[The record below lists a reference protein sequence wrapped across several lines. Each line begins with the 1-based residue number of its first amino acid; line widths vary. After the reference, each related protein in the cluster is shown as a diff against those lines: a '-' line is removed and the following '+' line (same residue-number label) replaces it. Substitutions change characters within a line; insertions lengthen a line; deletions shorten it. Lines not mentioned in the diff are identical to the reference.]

1 MRFVFGHIRFGAAYN
16 NHHKIEKG
24 LCFTNISV
32 GIYVSI
38 FFSRGCCILR
48 KLLKLSL
55 PFFRVWRVPHAKTP
69 KCNLFT
75 KKTYAIVRLNLRHIH
90 FIVTLIRIFSKQ
102 KNKKRIRV
110 FICQWAYDQDHSKT
124 SSSSQLEKVPKKWS
138 ENRKSIAS
146 RGNGLIFMAHPAN
159 QDLFLMK

>member
-1 MRFVFGHIRFGAAYN
+1 MSFVFGHIRFGPAYN

-55 PFFRVWRVPHAKTP
+55 PLSVCGGCPMLKPQSAI
-69 KCNLFT
+69 CLQ
-75 KKTYAIVRLNLRHIH
+75 KKN
-90 FIVTLIRIFSKQ
+90 
-102 KNKKRIRV
+102 
-110 FICQWAYDQDHSKT
+110 ICHC
-124 SSSSQLEKVPKKWS
+124 
-138 ENRKSIAS
+138 
-146 RGNGLIFMAHPAN
+146 
-159 QDLFLMK
+159 